1 MGDRPASIYREQPN
15 QPYTRQSQKKSDNF
29 IKGAPAPR
37 ITQYQQGAKENARNE
52 EFNTKVKMVAEEDV
66 SIRSEALEAGRVAI
80 NSYLSKELDPE
91 EEYFFEI
98 LPYPHHVL
106 RYHPLAGIAQADRYY
121 EGMRKPFGRPIG
133 RAAIVDEGQ
142 KIYEVQ
148 IDEGDV
154 QLARKALERAN
165 HKMPVPCRV
174 KLVQEEE

>member
-37 ITQYQQGAKENARNE
+37 ITQYEQGAKDEEMDE

-80 NSYLSKELDPE
+80 NSYMSKVLDPE
-91 EEYFFEI
+91 EEYYFEI

-106 RYHPLAGIAQADRYY
+106 RYHPLAGVAQADRYY

-142 KIYEVQ
+142 KIYEVSV
-148 IDEGDV
+148 DEGDV
-154 QLARKALERAN
+154 QEARRALERAN

>member
-37 ITQYQQGAKENARNE
+37 ITQYEQGAKDE
-52 EFNTKVKMVAEEDV
+52 EFGKTVKMIVEEDC

-91 EEYFFEI
+91 EDYFFKI

-106 RYHPLAGIAQADRYY
+106 RYHPLAGVAQADRYY

-133 RAAIVDEGQ
+133 RAAIIDNGQ
-142 KIYEVQ
+142 KVYEVYV
-148 IDEGDV
+148 DEGDV
-154 QLARKALERAN
+154 QEARKALERAN
-165 HKMPVPCRV
+165 HKMPVKCRV
-174 KLVQEEE
+174 KLEQ